1 MHLSPDQFLAFSSQ
15 PPLGL
20 QTEVLTFLDIA
31 VMT

>member
-1 MHLSPDQFLAFSSQ
+1 MHLFPEQLLAFPSK

-20 QTEVLTFLDIA
+20 RSEVLTFLDIA

>member
-1 MHLSPDQFLAFSSQ
+1 MHLFPDQLLVFFSK

>member
-1 MHLSPDQFLAFSSQ
+1 MHLFPNQLLAVSSK